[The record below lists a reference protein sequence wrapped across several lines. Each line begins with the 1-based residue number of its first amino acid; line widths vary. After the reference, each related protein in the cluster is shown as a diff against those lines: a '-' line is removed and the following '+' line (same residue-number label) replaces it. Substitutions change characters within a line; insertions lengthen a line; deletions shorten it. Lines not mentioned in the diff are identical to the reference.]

1 MLKII
6 GNNQQPATRN
16 QELAT
21 SNQQQGI
28 NNPQSFFCRVFSTL
42 SIILLVIGG
51 QSQTTLSLDSA
62 IIIGLE
68 NNFQIRISQEQ
79 YNIAELNNRWGTVG
93 RFPSIG
99 LGLASVNR
107 YDNTPMFD
115 TSAFEYGRGDQY
127 SNSLTPY
134 VNLQWLLFDG
144 LSVNMSKQK
153 LDMLESYSLGYSTI
167 VVENTIQAIIL
178 GYYLALLEEERLKVL
193 ESVKGLSGDR
203 YNYEMLRKDI
213 GSAVTFDVLQAK
225 NSYFSDSTNYLL
237 QQLRVKNAYLR
248 LNLLLGEPPTVK
260 FTIIDSFKVELQ
272 IYAMDDLMNKML
284 ANNRT
289 LLNQYVNQEI
299 LKKDVS
305 IAKSNIWPTLSMN
318 AGADYTQGWYDWEKH
333 QKNTYLFDYYANF
346 TLSFNLFN
354 GGNTRRAIESAK
366 ISEKIGEIE
375 IVQAKQTLENLL
387 VNQFDLYS
395 IRKQLLEVAEV
406 NLESAEL
413 NMQIATEKYR
423 NGTINSFNFR
433 DVQLIF
439 LNASSNKLNAVYDLI
454 DSQVELLR
462 LTGGI
467 ITER

>member
-6 GNNQQPATRN
+6 RHKQQ
-16 QELAT
+16 LFLLKVV
-21 SNQQQGI
+21 SI
-28 NNPQSFFCRVFSTL
+28 LF
-42 SIILLVIGG
+42 IILLVSKGYS
-51 QSQTTLSLDSA
+51 QSELSLDNA
-62 IIIGLE
+62 ILIGLE
-68 NNFQIRISQEQ
+68 NNFQIRIAKEQ
-79 YNIAELNNRWGTVG
+79 YNMAELNNKWGTVG

-99 LGLASVNR
+99 LGVSSINR
-107 YDNTPMFD
+107 YDNTPVFD
-115 TSAFEYGRGDQY
+115 TSAFEYNRGDQY
-127 SNSLTPY
+127 TNSLTPN
-134 VNLQWLLFDG
+134 VNLRWLLFDG

-153 LDMLESYSLGYSTI
+153 LDMLEKYSLGYSTI
-167 VVENTIQAIIL
+167 VIENTIQSIIL

-193 ESVKGLSGDR
+193 ESVKELSGDR
-203 YNYEMLRKDI
+203 YNYEMLRKEI
-213 GSAVTFDVLQAK
+213 GSAVTFEVLQAK
-225 NSYFSDSTNYLL
+225 NSYLSDSTNYLL
-237 QQLRVKNAYLR
+237 QQLRVKNAFLR

-260 FTIIDSFKVELQ
+260 FALIDSFKVELQ
-272 IYAMDDLMNKML
+272 FYAIDDLLNKML

-289 LLNQYVNQEI
+289 LLNQYVNQEV
-299 LKKDVS
+299 LKKEVS
-305 IAKSNIWPTLSMN
+305 IAKSDIWPTLSMN

-333 QKNTYLFDYYANF
+333 QNNTYLFDYYANF

-354 GGNTRRAIESAK
+354 GGNTRRAIETSK

-375 IVQAKQTLENLL
+375 IAQAKQTLENLL
-387 VNQFDLYS
+387 VNQFDLYG
-395 IRKQLLEVAEV
+395 IRRQLLEVADL

-467 ITER
+467 VTEY

>member
-1 MLKII
+1 MK
-6 GNNQQPATRN
+6 
-16 QELAT
+16 
-21 SNQQQGI
+21 
-28 NNPQSFFCRVFSTL
+28 RVFSIL

-93 RFPSIG
+93 RFPSIN
-99 LGLASVNR
+99 LGLSNINR

-115 TSAFEYGRGDQY
+115 TSAFEYDRGDQY

-144 LSVNMSKQK
+144 LSVNMNKQK

-203 YNYEMLRKDI
+203 YNYEMLRKDL

-305 IAKSNIWPTLSMN
+305 LAKSNIWPSLKMN

-333 QKNTYLFDYYANF
+333 QNNTYLFDYYANF

-413 NMQIATEKYR
+413 NMKIATEKYR

-439 LNASSNKLNAVYDLI
+439 LNASSNKLNAVYELI
-454 DSQVELLR
+454 DSEVELLR

-467 ITER
+467 ITEK

>member
-6 GNNQQPATRN
+6 GNNQESVSSNKQPAT
-16 QELAT
+16 
-21 SNQQQGI
+21 SNLQTVFLRI
-28 NNPQSFFCRVFSTL
+28 VSMFLFF
-42 SIILLVIGG
+42 LLVISG
-51 QSQTTLSLDSA
+51 QSQTILSLDSA

-68 NNFQIRISQEQ
+68 NNFQIRISKEQ
-79 YNIAELNNRWGTVG
+79 YNIVELNNRWGTVG
-93 RFPSIG
+93 RFPSIN
-99 LGLASVNR
+99 LGVSSINR
-107 YDNTPMFD
+107 YDNTPVFD
-115 TSAFEYGRGDQY
+115 TMAFEYARGDQY
-127 SNSLTPY
+127 TNSLTPNA
-134 VNLQWLLFDG
+134 NLQWLLFDG
-144 LSVNMSKQK
+144 LSVSMNKRK
-153 LDMLESYSLGYSTI
+153 LELLEAYSMGYSTI
-167 VVENTIQAIIL
+167 VVENTIQSIIL
-178 GYYLALLEEERLKVL
+178 GYYLALLEEERSKVL

-213 GSAVTFDVLQAK
+213 GSSVTFDVLQAK
-225 NSYFSDSTNYLL
+225 NSFLSDSTNYLL
-237 QQLRVKNAYLR
+237 QQLRVKNAFLR
-248 LNLLLGEPPTVK
+248 LNLLLGEPPEVS
-260 FTIIDSFKVELQ
+260 FILVDSFKVELQ
-272 IYAMDDLMNKML
+272 YYELDDLMNKML
-284 ANNRT
+284 ASNRT

-305 IAKSNIWPTLSMN
+305 IAKSDMWPTLAMN
-318 AGADYTQGWYDWEKH
+318 AGADYTQGWYDWEKR
-333 QKNTYLFDYYANF
+333 QNNTYLFDYYANF

-375 IVQAKQTLENLL
+375 IQQATQTLENLL

-395 IRKQLLEVAEV
+395 IRRQLIEVAEV

-439 LNASSNKLNAVYDLI
+439 LNASSNKLNAIYDLI

-467 ITER
+467 ITEK

>member
-1 MLKII
+1 MFYKINLLDMPKKI
-6 GNNQQPATRN
+6 KSEKQAVMIRI
-16 QELAT
+16 L
-21 SNQQQGI
+21 SVI
-28 NNPQSFFCRVFSTL
+28 
-42 SIILLVIGG
+42 SIILLVIAG
-51 QSQTTLSLDSA
+51 QSQTTLSLDDA
-62 IIIGLE
+62 IIKGLE
-68 NNFQIRISQEQ
+68 NNFQIRIAKQQ
-79 YNIAELNNRWGTVG
+79 YNIADLNNKWGTVG
-93 RFPSIG
+93 RFPSVN
-99 LGLASVNR
+99 LGVSSVNR
-107 YDNTPMFD
+107 YDNTPVFD
-115 TSAFEYGRGDQY
+115 TSAFEYDRGDQY

-144 LSVNMSKQK
+144 LSVKMNKQK
-153 LDMLESYSLGYSTI
+153 MDMLESYSLGYSTI
-167 VVENTIQAIIL
+167 VVENTIQSIIL

-203 YNYEMLRKDI
+203 YNYEMLRKDL

-237 QQLRVKNAYLR
+237 QQLRLKNAFLR
-248 LNLLLGEPPTVK
+248 LNLLLGEPPSVK
-260 FTIIDSFKVELQ
+260 FVLVDSFKVELQ
-272 IYAMDDLMNKML
+272 NYTMDDLMNKML

-305 IAKSNIWPTLSMN
+305 IAKSNIWPSLVMN
-318 AGADYTQGWYDWEKH
+318 AGADYKQGWYDWEKH

-375 IVQAKQTLENLL
+375 ITQAKQTLENLL
-387 VNQFDLYS
+387 VNQFDLYG
-395 IRKQLLEVAEV
+395 IRKQLLDVAQV

-423 NGTINSFNFR
+423 NGTINSFNYR